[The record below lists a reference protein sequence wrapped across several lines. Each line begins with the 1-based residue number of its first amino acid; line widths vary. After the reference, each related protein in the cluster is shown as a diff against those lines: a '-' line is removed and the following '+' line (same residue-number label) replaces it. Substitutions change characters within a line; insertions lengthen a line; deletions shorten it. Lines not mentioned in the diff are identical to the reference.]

1 MEVSSLPVSGLLE
14 SPSTGGGGGGRRF
27 RFRYIRFGRLVR
39 HLDQGRVDVSRRL
52 GSSVQ
57 EHVGCGIGCRVRQ
70 CHRVVDGALGAGGL
84 QIGAGQVY
92 TGGSGIGH
100 TQAEEV
106 KDIIPTARCLPA
118 LGYRGLRW
126 HHRWR
131 GFRQCIQPGR
141 RVGAPA
147 VVVLHLA
154 QAVALGVPDVGRLV
168 QLFSAQAVLIQLDDL
183 VADIVAVPSGLVV
196 GVLFVD
202 LVTVGVVLVQ
212 SDTAVKILHLDD
224 LDIGVIPV
232 VRLAAVRVSSLS
244 EPIRA

>member
-1 MEVSSLPVSGLLE
+1 M
-14 SPSTGGGGGGRRF
+14 
-27 RFRYIRFGRLVR
+27 
-39 HLDQGRVDVSRRL
+39 
-52 GSSVQ
+52 
-57 EHVGCGIGCRVRQ
+57 
-70 CHRVVDGALGAGGL
+70 
-84 QIGAGQVY
+84 
-92 TGGSGIGH
+92 
-100 TQAEEV
+100 
-106 KDIIPTARCLPA
+106 
-118 LGYRGLRW
+118 
-126 HHRWR
+126 
-131 GFRQCIQPGR
+131 
-141 RVGAPA
+141 
-147 VVVLHLA
+147 VVLHLA